1 MRKVLKAA
9 ALLTLLA
16 AALAS
21 PVAADEEIKSR
32 TTESQ
37 TYARKTTSK
46 KKYDLR
52 VYGPRVRLRVKATV
66 KEGEMRLV
74 VRDARGRVWQDAQ
87 LGPVKSKPNN
97 YDVDSGEMRSDP
109 GRVWTVEVEL
119 KEAVGS
125 FEFNWTTE

>member
-21 PVAADEEIKSR
+21 TVAADEELKGR
-32 TTESQ
+32 TVESQ
-37 TYARKTTSK
+37 TFARKTTSK

-52 VYGPRVRLRVKATV
+52 VYGPRVRLRMKATV

-74 VRDARGRVWQDAQ
+74 VRDAQGRVWQDAQ